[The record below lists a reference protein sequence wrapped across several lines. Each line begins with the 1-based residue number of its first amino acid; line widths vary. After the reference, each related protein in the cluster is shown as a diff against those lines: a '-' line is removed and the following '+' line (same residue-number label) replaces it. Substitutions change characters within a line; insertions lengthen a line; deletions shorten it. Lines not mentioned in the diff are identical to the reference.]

1 MLATLLAKWQALSS
15 LIHTNSAKNSSCFK
29 PRHSPEDCVPR
40 LKGAAGWAVV
50 PKVAAVV
57 AAAAGAAPKVNPVGA
72 ACRVAVLAAPMLK
85 PVVPAWV
92 VVPLA
97 KVKPPVVP
105 D

>member
-1 MLATLLAKWQALSS
+1 M
-15 LIHTNSAKNSSCFK
+15 
-29 PRHSPEDCVPR
+29 
-40 LKGAAGWAVV
+40 
-50 PKVAAVV
+50 V